1 MIHIVAILTAVRG
14 QREALLAEFKS
25 NAATVRL
32 EQGCVQYSPV
42 IDIEGGP
49 ETLTRIG
56 PDAFMVVEQW
66 ESRKAAEAH
75 AASAH
80 MNTYAERVKKLVLS
94 RVIYAL
100 RSV

>member
-1 MIHIVAILTAVRG
+1 MIHIVAILTAARG

-25 NAATVRL
+25 NSTTVRL
-32 EQGCVQYSPV
+32 ERGCIQYDPA

-56 PDAFMVVEQW
+56 PDGFTVIEQW
-66 ESRKAAEAH
+66 ESRDAAEAH
-75 AASAH
+75 AASTH
-80 MNTYAERVKKLVLS
+80 MAAYTGRVKKLVLS

-100 RSV
+100 CSI